1 VSRVSS
7 RHDLRLLL
15 AAALPAVL
23 TEAVCPADVSHV
35 SVSLI
40 GNDDSVT

>member
-1 VSRVSS
+1 VSS

-23 TEAVCPADVSHV
+23 TEAVCPDVSHV